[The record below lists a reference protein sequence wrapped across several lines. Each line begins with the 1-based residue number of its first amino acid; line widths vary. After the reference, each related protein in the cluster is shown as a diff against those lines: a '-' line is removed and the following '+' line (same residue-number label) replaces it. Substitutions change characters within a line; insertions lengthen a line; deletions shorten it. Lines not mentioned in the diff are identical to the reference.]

1 MRDRPWW
8 YRFPLEPQYDVALLS
23 PDFETRAKA
32 REQNE
37 KRIDLLRRG
46 TSHASIILAE
56 KLEKCSGRSPCE
68 SGACRL
74 CMRECRRTITGLT
87 LMQFQGAEYLRS
99 MTIVAGAPFR
109 SDWLDGAEAPP
120 DPRAI
125 KGWLRRI
132 IKEHAPSVTLAI
144 GGIEVDL
151 DSDSGLAEPH
161 GHIMAV
167 VWTKSRLEWLRSYL
181 RRNVKKRRALRVSRF
196 IPESDRAYAT
206 SYLWKFAPMR
216 KYTWRRVD
224 RHGHKKK
231 CRGKV
236 EMKDHAGRRVL
247 RWLDRHPPSAFVF
260 TLGCNLQPGRLVL
273 TQSDRPEC

>member
-1 MRDRPWW
+1 MKPWW

-37 KRIDLLRRG
+37 KRIGLLRRG

-68 SGACRL
+68 SAACRL

-87 LMQFQGAEYLRS
+87 LMQLQGADYLRS
-99 MTIVAGAPFR
+99 MTVIAGAPFR
-109 SDWLDGAEAPP
+109 DDWLEGTAAPP

-125 KGWLRRI
+125 KGWLRRVI
-132 IKEHAPSVTLAI
+132 RVHAPSVTLAI

-151 DSDSGLAEPH
+151 NEDTGLAEPH
-161 GHIMAV
+161 AHILVPVRM
-167 VWTKSRLEWLRSYL
+167 KFRLGWLRAFL
-181 RRNVKKRRALRVSRF
+181 RRNVQKRRALRVSRF

-216 KYTWRRVD
+216 KYTWWRVD
-224 RHGHKKK
+224 RHGNKKK
-231 CRGKV
+231 RRGKV
-236 EMKDHAGRRVL
+236 EMKGSAGRLAL

-260 TLGCNLQPGRLVL
+260 TLGCNLQPGKFVPSR
-273 TQSDRPEC
+273 SDQAEI